1 FLFTRLGLTP
11 RALVAF
17 AHDVV
22 MAAVAVAVALYLRL
36 GHEVFL
42 VTIDYVALAVM
53 IFTPVAAVVFMVT
66 GLYRGIWRYASMND
80 LLAIARATT
89 ITILLFMP
97 AMFFVSRLVWL
108 PRSFPVITWFV
119 LIFLLGAPR
128 FIYRIL
134 KDGNLSQVL
143 EPNAALR

>member
-1 FLFTRLGLTP
+1 MRSFLFTKLGLTP

-22 MAAVAVAVALYLRL
+22 MAAAAVAVSLYLRL
-36 GHEVFL
+36 GHDVFFYSFDNVEL
-42 VTIDYVALAVM
+42 VIA
-53 IFTPVAAVVFMVT
+53 IFTPIAAVVFMVT

-97 AMFFVSRLVWL
+97 AMFF
-108 PRSFPVITWFV
+108 
-119 LIFLLGAPR
+119 A
-128 FIYRIL
+128 
-134 KDGNLSQVL
+134 
-143 EPNAALR
+143 